1 MLNIVWAYM
10 FSSYM
15 CMPTFYVSIHKKFT
29 AAKMNLLFYI
39 SHTSH
44 HIPHLIE
51 RDFTFYFLCNSLWT
65 INVEIL
71 TKLIELCWKIFMST
85 VIFLRHSLTSGPLQI
100 LRSRENDDNCHVPQ
114 CNKTWCC
121 SVRAFTIAQ
130 TWMYLEWL

>member
-1 MLNIVWAYM
+1 MLNIVRAYM
-10 FSSYM
+10 FNSYV
-15 CMPTFYVSIHKKFT
+15 CMPTFYVSIHKKLWLQKWIYRST
-29 AAKMNLLFYI
+29 SLRRAIINYSYWIGISLFI
-39 SHTSH
+39 SH
-44 HIPHLIE
+44 
-51 RDFTFYFLCNSLWT
+51 DSLWT

-100 LRSRENDDNCHVPQ
+100 LRSREYDDNCHVPQ

>member
-1 MLNIVWAYM
+1 MWGLICSILMCVCRLFMYQYIKKLWLQKWIYRSTSLRRAIINY
-10 FSSYM
+10 SYWIGI
-15 CMPTFYVSIHKKFT
+15 S
-29 AAKMNLLFYI
+29 LFI
-39 SHTSH
+39 SH
-44 HIPHLIE
+44 
-51 RDFTFYFLCNSLWT
+51 DSLWT

-71 TKLIELCWKIFMST
+71 TKPIGLCWKIFMST